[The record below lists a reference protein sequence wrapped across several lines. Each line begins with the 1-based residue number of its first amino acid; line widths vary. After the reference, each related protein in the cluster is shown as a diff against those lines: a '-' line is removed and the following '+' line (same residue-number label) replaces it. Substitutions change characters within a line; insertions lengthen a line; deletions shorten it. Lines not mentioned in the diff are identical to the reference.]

1 MSAFE
6 FFFVSLFA
14 IWIVSTGKLRALL
27 DAVK

>member
-6 FFFVSLFA
+6 FFFIGLFA
-14 IWIVSTGKLRALL
+14 IWIVSSGKMRALI